1 MIKNFAAI
9 ALFLISLGASAQ
21 SLVVQCKLEIK
32 FTRDGVLE
40 KDNSGVWCPDCRV
53 AITVRENG
61 RALYLDGVWASAAY
75 WEKSDDKLNSDGFGG
90 SGIWSINSDE
100 ISARR
105 EIFEYGKKKGYATL
119 KISGLTGSFYF
130 YKVIENP
137 IGHGNYEEQMNGQC
151 LAAKPAF

>member
-21 SLVVQCKLEIK
+21 SFVVQCKLEIK

-61 RALYLDGVWASAAY
+61 RELYLDGVWASAAH
-75 WEKSDDKLNSDGFGG
+75 WKKSDDKLDSHGFGG

-100 ISARR
+100 ISARQQ
-105 EIFEYGKKKGYATL
+105 IFEYGKKKGYATL
-119 KISGLTGSFYF
+119 TISLT
-130 YKVIENP
+130 V
-137 IGHGNYEEQMNGQC
+137 
-151 LAAKPAF
+151 L

>member
-1 MIKNFAAI
+1 MIKNIAAI

-40 KDNSGVWCPDCRV
+40 NSGVWCSDCRV

-61 RALYLDGVWASAAY
+61 RKLYLDGVWASAAH
-75 WEKSDDKLNSDGFGG
+75 WEKSDDKLNSHGFGG
-90 SGIWSINSDE
+90 LGTWSINSDE

-105 EIFEYGKKKGYATL
+105 EIFEYGEKKGYSTL
-119 KISGLTGSFYF
+119 KISRLTGSFYF

-137 IGHGNYEEQMNGQC
+137 IGHGNYEERMNGQC
-151 LAAKPAF
+151 LAAKDVLL